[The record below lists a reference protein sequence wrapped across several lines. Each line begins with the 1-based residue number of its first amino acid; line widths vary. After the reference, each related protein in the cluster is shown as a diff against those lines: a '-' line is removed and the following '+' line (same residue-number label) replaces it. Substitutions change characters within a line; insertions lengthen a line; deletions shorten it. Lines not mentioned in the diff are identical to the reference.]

1 MASRV
6 PTFKE
11 FWAAYPRKRGKDK
24 AEKVW
29 KGMRPEA
36 KQLAFA
42 ALPAY
47 IDDYQRNNVAFM
59 YPQGWLNQKRWR
71 DYMEEDADVPPPQG
85 VAPQTPCAPL
95 KSGTA
100 QGGAGG
106 SGTKTGH
113 SAAEQPNLFDQPT
126 DRDTPSLADMETW

>member
-1 MASRV
+1 MASRT

-24 AEKVW
+24 AELAW
-29 KGMRPEA
+29 KRMTAEERR
-36 KQLAFA
+36 LALSA
-42 ALPAY
+42 IPDY
-47 IDDYQRNNVAFM
+47 IDDYQKNNVIFM

-71 DYMEEDADVPPPQG
+71 DYVEQEEDGTTPQG
-85 VAPQTPCAPL
+85 VPPQTPCAPL

-100 QGGAGG
+100 QGGTGG
-106 SGTKTGH
+106 SGTRTGH

-126 DRDTPSLADMETW
+126 DSPAPSLADMETW

>member
-11 FWAAYPRKRGKDK
+11 FWQAYPRKRGKDK

-36 KQLAFA
+36 RQLAFA

-47 IDDYQRNNVAFM
+47 IDDYQRNNVTFM
-59 YPQGWLNQKRWR
+59 YPQASCVSVPTINKT
-71 DYMEEDADVPPPQG
+71 YDVTIHI
-85 VAPQTPCAPL
+85 TPI
-95 KSGTA
+95 
-100 QGGAGG
+100 
-106 SGTKTGH
+106 TG
-113 SAAEQPNLFDQPT
+113 
-126 DRDTPSLADMETW
+126 

>member
-11 FWAAYPRKRGKDK
+11 FWQAYPRKRGKDK

-71 DYMEEDADVPPPQG
+71 DYVEQEEDGTTPQV

-100 QGGAGG
+100 QPDLFAEPEAELQ
-106 SGTKTGH
+106 
-113 SAAEQPNLFDQPT
+113 AA
-126 DRDTPSLADMETW
+126 PSLADMETW